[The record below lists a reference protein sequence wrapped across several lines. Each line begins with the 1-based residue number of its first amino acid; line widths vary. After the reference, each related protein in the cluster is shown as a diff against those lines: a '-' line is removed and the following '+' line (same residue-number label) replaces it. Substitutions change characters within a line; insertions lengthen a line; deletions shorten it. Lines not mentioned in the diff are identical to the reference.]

1 MMPAPP
7 IPVRPIPDAYHFHTY
22 DYPGPPPPAP
32 FQPSGAQPTAGGLV
46 FYSLVQDLNGLAAI
60 AAFNGVPNF
69 AVTQMSLAGGV
80 QTAGLHETLM
90 VSFGPAAGVA
100 NAPAV
105 VITGGIHAREWIASE
120 FVYLLAEYL
129 IVNYTNAP
137 VNRFQRT
144 IRSLVNSRRIY
155 IIPMLN
161 PDGNLYSVF
170 TPAGMGRQWRKNRR
184 ALPAAPAGWVNELT
198 NFGALG
204 VNPPPFMAVNGL
216 GALAQYDV
224 PDYDPAHGIPPA
236 IPPTVPH
243 WQTRDLANGQDGVD
257 PNRNLDTQAWGYD
270 TEIDTPI
277 GVLRVGYDPSLPLYF
292 GPRPASEAET
302 ANLQVA
308 LANAAPGIATTI
320 DYHSYGQVIL
330 YPSETFNLG
339 AVGIDYKI
347 LGMTLRQLVRS
358 QAARDYQLG
367 SSSALLGYD
376 ATGSVIDREAQQHQA
391 RAFTIELDPP
401 RNDPIAFQLP
411 EADIQTVFE
420 KNIRGALAALA
431 APARPGNW
439 FTATL
444 QGFPLGYNML
454 QFLTWNVYGRGNQLP

>member
-7 IPVRPIPDAYHFHTY
+7 IPVRPAPDAYHFHTY

-32 FQPSGAQPTAGGLV
+32 FQPSGGQPTAGGLQ

-69 AVTQMSLAGGV
+69 ALTQMSLAGGV
-80 QTAGLHETLM
+80 QTAGMRETLM
-90 VSFGPAAGVA
+90 LSFGPAPGVM

-105 VITGGIHAREWIASE
+105 VFTGGIHAREWIAAE
-120 FVYLLAEYL
+120 FTYLLAEYL
-129 IVNYTNAP
+129 IVNYTAAP

-144 IRSLVNSRRIY
+144 IRSLIDSRRIY

-161 PDGNLYSVF
+161 PDGNDYSVF
-170 TPAGMGRQWRKNRR
+170 TPGGAGRLWRKNRR
-184 ALPAAPAGWVNELT
+184 ALPGAPPGWVNELT
-198 NFGALG
+198 NLGALG
-204 VNPPPFMAVNGL
+204 VNPPPFTAVNGL
-216 GALAQYDV
+216 GALAQYNV
-224 PDYDPAHGIPPA
+224 PDYDPDNGIPPA
-236 IPPTVPH
+236 IPNR
-243 WQTRDLANGQDGVD
+243 QTRDLANGQDGVD
-257 PNRNLDTQAWGYD
+257 LNRNLHTQAWGYD
-270 TEIDTPI
+270 AEMDTAL
-277 GVLRVGYDPSLPLYF
+277 GVLRLGYDPSLPVYF
-292 GPRPASEAET
+292 GPRPASEAEA

-308 LANAAPGIATTI
+308 LTNAAPGIATTI

-330 YPSETFNLG
+330 YPSETYNNG

-358 QAARDYQLG
+358 QGARDYLLG
-367 SSSALLGYD
+367 SSRQRIGYD
-376 ATGSVIDREAQQHQA
+376 ATGSVIDREAQQYQA

-401 RNDPIAFQLP
+401 LNDPIAFQLP
-411 EADIQTVFE
+411 EAQIQTVFE

-444 QGFPLGYNML
+444 QGLPLGFTML